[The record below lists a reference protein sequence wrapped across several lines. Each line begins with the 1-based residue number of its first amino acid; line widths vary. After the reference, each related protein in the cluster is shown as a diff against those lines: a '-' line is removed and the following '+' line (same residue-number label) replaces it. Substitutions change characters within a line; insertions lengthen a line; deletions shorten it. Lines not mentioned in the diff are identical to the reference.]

1 MSDTPVNT
9 STPKLIYIL
18 YLAGVVIP
26 FVGIVGVIMAYVNK
40 SDAPEWV
47 QSHYQFQI
55 RTFWISFLFAIV
67 GSILLV
73 ILIGWLILLF
83 TVVWYVIRCVKG
95 MKYLDKQQAHP
106 NPTRR
111 INLRSQVVDRRH

>member
-1 MSDTPVNT
+1 MSDAPVNT

-18 YLAGVVIP
+18 YLAGVIIP
-26 FVGIVGVIMAYVNK
+26 FVGIVGLIMAYVNK
-40 SDAPEWV
+40 GDAPEWI

-55 RTFWISFLFAIV
+55 RTFWIGLLFGLIGIV
-67 GSILLV
+67 TLF

-83 TVVWYVIRCVKG
+83 ATVWYIVRCVKG

-106 NPTRR
+106 NPK
-111 INLRSQVVDRRH
+111 SWMFS